1 MKLTNKIIILICLMG
16 FLSCKTIQ
24 YVPVP
29 EIQKEYITKTDTTII
44 QDSIYIKEWAKADTV
59 YLDRFKYKYIY
70 NIKTDTIFRTDTTTV
85 IKEVEVPVKYVPS
98 YYKKIN
104 ACFWILVIIIG
115 LFIGA
120 KIYFRVR

>member
-44 QDSIYIKEWAKADTV
+44 QDSIYIKEWTKADTV

-70 NIKTDTIFRTDTTTV
+70 NIKTDTIFKTDTTTV
-85 IKEVEVPVKYVPS
+85 IKEVEVPVKFVPA

-104 ACFWILVIIIG
+104 AGFWVLIVIL
-115 LFIGA
+115 LLYIGA

>member
-1 MKLTNKIIILICLMG
+1 MKLTNKIIILICLIG

-85 IKEVEVPVKYVPS
+85 IKEVEVPVKFVPA

-104 ACFWILVIIIG
+104 AAFWVLIVIL
-115 LFIGA
+115 LLYIGA

>member
-1 MKLTNKIIILICLMG
+1 MG

-44 QDSIYIKEWAKADTV
+44 QDSIYIKEWEKADTV

-85 IKEVEVPVKYVPS
+85 IQKVEVPVKYVPD

-104 ACFWILVIIIG
+104 AVFWVLIVIL
-115 LFIGA
+115 LLYIGA

>member
-70 NIKTDTIFRTDTTTV
+70 NIKTDTIFRSDTTTV
-85 IKEVEVPVKYVPS
+85 IKEVEVPVKFVPA

-104 ACFWILVIIIG
+104 AVFWVLIVILLLYIG
-115 LFIGA
+115 V

>member
-1 MKLTNKIIILICLMG
+1 MG

-85 IKEVEVPVKYVPS
+85 IKEVEVPVKHVPA

-115 LFIGA
+115 LYIGA

>member
-70 NIKTDTIFRTDTTTV
+70 NIKTDTILKTDTTTV
-85 IKEVEVPVKYVPS
+85 IKEVEVPVKFVPS

-115 LFIGA
+115 LYIGA

>member
-85 IKEVEVPVKYVPS
+85 IKEVEVPVKSVPA

-104 ACFWILVIIIG
+104 ACFWILVIILG

>member
-85 IKEVEVPVKYVPS
+85 IKEVEVPVKFVPS

-104 ACFWILVIIIG
+104 ACFWVLIVIL
-115 LFIGA
+115 LLYIGA

>member
-70 NIKTDTIFRTDTTTV
+70 NIKTDTIFKTDTTTV
-85 IKEVEVPVKYVPS
+85 IKEVEVPVKFVPA

-104 ACFWILVIIIG
+104 AGFWILVIIIG

>member
-59 YLDRFKYKYIY
+59 Y
-70 NIKTDTIFRTDTTTV
+70 
-85 IKEVEVPVKYVPS
+85 
-98 YYKKIN
+98 
-104 ACFWILVIIIG
+104 
-115 LFIGA
+115 
-120 KIYFRVR
+120 

>member
-1 MKLTNKIIILICLMG
+1 MG

-85 IKEVEVPVKYVPS
+85 IKEVEVPVKFVPA

-104 ACFWILVIIIG
+104 AGFWILVIIIG

>member
-1 MKLTNKIIILICLMG
+1 MKLTNKIIILICLIG

-70 NIKTDTIFRTDTTTV
+70 NIKTDTIFKTDTTTV
-85 IKEVEVPVKYVPS
+85 IKEVEVPVKFVPA

-115 LFIGA
+115 LFIVA

>member
-1 MKLTNKIIILICLMG
+1 MKLTNKIIILICLIG

-85 IKEVEVPVKYVPS
+85 IKEVEVPVKFVPS

>member
-85 IKEVEVPVKYVPS
+85 IKEVEVPVKFVPA

-104 ACFWILVIIIG
+104 ASFWVLIVILL

>member
-29 EIQKEYITKTDTTII
+29 EIHKEYITKTDTTII
-44 QDSIYIKEWAKADTV
+44 QDSIYIKEWTNADTV

-85 IKEVEVPVKYVPS
+85 IKEVEVPVKFVPD

>member
-104 ACFWILVIIIG
+104 ACFWILVIIF
-115 LFIGA
+115 LLYIGA